1 MKKQGKYLTPFQ
13 HKLLSRSLK
22 QKDLRPEH
30 RCRIRIMLMAD
41 QGFSKVEISKTLK
54 CTQETARY
62 WSGQARAGQA
72 HNWQDCPVGRPKTI
86 NQEYLDRLKELAS
99 NSPRDYGYSFERWTG
114 QWLSKQ
120 LNKELGIELSSRH
133 VNRLLK
139 QMGLS
144 TRSKSVKKQMKT
156 AKDSSTEEPI
166 IALRELSA
174 VAKST
179 STQKWQLNFLG

>member
-1 MKKQGKYLTPFQ
+1 MNKQGKYLTSFQ
-13 HKLLSRSLK
+13 HKLLTKSLQ

-30 RCRIRIMLMAD
+30 RCRISIMLMAD
-41 QGFSKVEISKTLK
+41 EGFSKVEISKALK

-86 NQEYLDRLKELAS
+86 NQEYLDRLRELVT

-114 QWLSKQ
+114 HWLSKQ
-120 LNKELGIELSSRH
+120 LNKEQGIELSSRH

-144 TRSKSVKKQMKT
+144 TRPKSAEEHLAI
-156 AKDSSTEEPI
+156 AKNTSAETS

-174 VAKST
+174 VSQ
-179 STQKWQLNFLG
+179 SPSPQKWQLNFLG